1 MIDSFLRRKVRSVRQ
16 AETTECGLASLSMVS
31 SYHGL
36 HIDLEV
42 LRQRFPMSLRG
53 TNLKRMTEC
62 AQALGFEAGAL
73 KVSLED
79 LPKLNLP
86 AILHWNMSHY
96 VVVERQRR
104 GRLLVHDPS
113 GRTCWMSL
121 AEVSP
126 HYSGIVLQMKP
137 GAGFEPGR
145 HKVSFNVAELWSSVQ
160 GIKTALTKAALLS
173 VLVQAQ
179 LLLAPLF
186 MQLVIDEA
194 VPQNDSQLVTRLA
207 VGFAMLACFNTLSI
221 LIRAHVVTRLGT
233 TLKAA
238 MSGQLARRLLGLPID
253 WFERRKVGDVL
264 SRFQSLAPIEE
275 FLAEGVLTAFID
287 GILAIATLA
296 GMALYSITLAA
307 VTSAA
312 LVMHLAIRLALL
324 PRIRALELQSIA
336 QRGDEQTALIESI
349 RGIRILRLFNR
360 ENARHALWNSKL
372 IKALKLE
379 AATARATAWQN
390 AARDGLL
397 GLESV
402 VVVLLSAQM
411 LIAGSLTVGTV
422 FAYVAYR
429 MQFLEKTNRLI
440 DQAVMIGMLRLHV
453 DRLSDIAAASGGR
466 DIQQSSAGAPVI
478 RGSVTLDAISYRYDR
493 ADPMVLDEVNLHI
506 EAGEHVAITG
516 ASGGGKS
523 TMVQILAGLAY
534 PTAGTMLVDGRP
546 IDEIGVDAYRE
557 QIAVVLQDDHLF
569 AGTILENVGMFS
581 NVIDVDLVISSA
593 KAASIHDDV
602 MRMPMGYETLVGDMG
617 STLSGGQK
625 QRIIIARALYRRPR
639 ILIMDEGTS
648 HLDREK
654 ELAVNAAVSN
664 AGMTRIVIAHRQET
678 INAADRVLRL
688 EGGRLHEVSS
698 ERPAACQR
706 LAASPA

>member
-1 MIDSFLRRKVRSVRQ
+1 MIGSISRRRVRSVRQ
-16 AETTECGLASLSMVS
+16 AETTECGLASLSMVA

-36 HIDLEV
+36 HVDLEV

-62 AQALGFEAGAL
+62 AKALGFDATAS

-79 LPKLNLP
+79 LARLRFP

-96 VVVERQRR
+96 VVVERQRG

-113 GRTCWMSL
+113 GRSCWMSL
-121 AEVSP
+121 ADVSP
-126 HYSGIVLQMKP
+126 HYSGIVLQLKP
-137 GAGFEPGR
+137 GADFQPGR
-145 HKVSFNVAELWSSVQ
+145 HKVDFNVTELWSSVR
-160 GIKTALTKAALLS
+160 GIKTALSKAALLS
-173 VLVQAQ
+173 ILIQAQ

-186 MQLVIDEA
+186 MQLIIDEA
-194 VPQNDSQLVTRLA
+194 VPTNDTQLVTRLA
-207 VGFAMLACFNTLSI
+207 IGFAMLACFNSVSI
-221 LIRAHVVTRLGT
+221 LVRAHVVTRLAT

-264 SRFQSLAPIEE
+264 SRFQSLAPIEQ

-287 GILAIATLA
+287 GVLAIATLV
-296 GMALYSITLAA
+296 GMALYSVTLAA

-312 LVMHLAIRLALL
+312 LILHLTIRLALL

-360 ENARHALWNSKL
+360 ESARHALWNSKL

-390 AARDGLL
+390 SARDLLL
-397 GLESV
+397 GIESV

-411 LIAGSLTVGTV
+411 LIAGSLTIGTV
-422 FAYVAYR
+422 FAYIAYR

-440 DQAVMIGMLRLHV
+440 DQVATIGMLRLHV
-453 DRLSDIAAASGGR
+453 DRLSDIAAASGGM
-466 DIQQSSAGAPVI
+466 DIQRSKVGAPNI
-478 RGSVTLDAISYRYDR
+478 CGSVTLDSISYRYDR
-493 ADPMVLDEVNLHI
+493 TDPFVLDRVNLHI

-523 TMVQILAGLAY
+523 TMVQILAGLAA
-534 PTAGTMLVDGRP
+534 PTTGTMLVDGRP
-546 IDEIGVDAYRE
+546 IDELGVDAYRD

-569 AGTILENVGMFS
+569 AGTILENIGIFS
-581 NVIDVDLVISSA
+581 HVIDVELVVSSA
-593 KAASIHDDV
+593 KAASIHEDI

-688 EGGRLHEVSS
+688 EGGRLSEVSS
-698 ERPAACQR
+698 RRPVGLKAPAGG
-706 LAASPA
+706 LA